1 MKNCIS
7 PALYWVIAGGLIL
20 IAQPAAALIVAP
32 PATNVNTSAP
42 PDDPGWANVGD
53 RGVYLGD
60 RWVLTM
66 AHVGA
71 GPTTFSGLGT
81 FADEPGSA
89 VPIANPTG
97 QGLTTNSDLLLY
109 RLAPHAALNDMNLPP
124 LTLASFTPPVNN
136 EVTFIGDGL
145 TVTPS
150 TMETHWDVMGSSWT
164 VVTSGGTHHGY
175 ISNTAGKLWGTNL
188 VENDESFFT
197 PPGGGPPD
205 ANHTHPVLVG
215 GVHTI
220 SFITQFDRDDLSFG
234 PDTDHEAQAQSGDSG
249 SAVFHEVGGNWVLA
263 GITHAVASFFPG
275 QPDPVSTAVFGNLT
289 FAADLATYRN
299 DILSVTAVPELGGF
313 WLLCGVG
320 SAVGAWRLFVWQRTR
335 P

>member
-20 IAQPAAALIVAP
+20 TAQPAAALIVAP

-60 RWVLTM
+60 RWVLTA
-66 AHVGA
+66 AHIGA
-71 GPTTFSGLGT
+71 GTTTFPGIGT
-81 FADEPGSA
+81 FAAEAGSS
-89 VPIANPTG
+89 VPIPNPTG
-97 QGLTTNSDLLLY
+97 QGLTTNADLILY
-109 RLAPHAALNDMNLPP
+109 RLAPHLDLNDTNLPP
-124 LTLASFTPPVNN
+124 LTLASSTPPVGGM
-136 EVTFIGDGL
+136 VTLIGDGA

-150 TMETHWDVMGSSWT
+150 TMETHWQVTGSTWN

-175 ISNTAGKLWGTNL
+175 IANSGGKLWGTNL
-188 VENDESFFT
+188 VENDEPFFN

-205 ANHTHPVLVG
+205 ANHTHPVNVG
-215 GVHTI
+215 GVQTI
-220 SFITQFDRDDLSFG
+220 SFMTQFDRDDLEFG
-234 PDTDHEAQAQSGDSG
+234 PDTDHEAQAQNGDSG
-249 SAVFHEVGGNWVLA
+249 SAIFQKVGGNWVLA
-263 GITHAVASFFPG
+263 GITHAVGSFFPG
-275 QPDPVSTAVFGNLT
+275 QPSPATHAVFGNLT

-320 SAVGAWRLFVWQRTR
+320 SAVGVWRLFAWQSTR